1 MNWNKLSASSLI
13 EKIIVKCSKSV
24 SRWTETFPS
33 TMLIIYFLFRRGLR
47 KKAKYWL
54 CFQFFKLWICS
65 FSLFSIILIEYFG
78 LLVGQNQQCEDVALG
93 FWKIVTGICYYFSII
108 LYYSTCKQTHSIT
121 GKLQKI
127 EQKCVS
133 LWLHVSVLNAETRT
147 WNWFTASQF
156 NKKANVDPNP
166 SCLGEPETASY
177 CPAVIQMER
186 SDGGKTDLHLG
197 RTYSLYALHAWRM
210 RSTFQR
216 CFWEVGCL
224 DDDQTEKESQRLAWL
239 QEPQD
244 TIQHTPWCL
253 TGCRFN
259 PITLIIIPPQR
270 QFISVVLLASSY
282 LTTFTQRKVDIWT
295 LWSWESSRLEVLAA
309 AL

>member
-1 MNWNKLSASSLI
+1 MNGNISINNADNLFLVQARFK
-13 EKIIVKCSKSV
+13 EKSKILALFPV
-24 SRWTETFPS
+24 SQT
-33 TMLIIYFLFRRGLR
+33 LDLL
-47 KKAKYWL
+47 
-54 CFQFFKLWICS
+54 
-65 FSLFSIILIEYFG
+65 LFSVFYHSNWIFWTVGRTKPAMWRCGLGILENCDG
-78 LLVGQNQQCEDVALG
+78 N
-93 FWKIVTGICYYFSII
+93 CYYFSII

-216 CFWEVGCL
+216 CFWEVGWRSNREREPASGL
-224 DDDQTEKESQRLAWL
+224 TAGATGHNTTHTLVPDRL
-239 QEPQD
+239 Q
-244 TIQHTPWCL
+244 
-253 TGCRFN
+253 
-259 PITLIIIPPQR
+259 
-270 QFISVVLLASSY
+270 V
-282 LTTFTQRKVDIWT
+282 
-295 LWSWESSRLEVLAA
+295 
-309 AL
+309 